1 MTIRITAEHQALTEW
16 EQQRLKDASAHIPRY
31 FRNIQ
36 SIEWHVSRQGR
47 DRLVS
52 CMVHSASGYY
62 RAHVVSDVT
71 EGAIGQALNKI
82 VRQRRRRKAIRE
94 TARRP
99 MSHEA
104 A

>member
-1 MTIRITAEHQALTEW
+1 
-16 EQQRLKDASAHIPRY
+16 
-31 FRNIQ
+31 
-36 SIEWHVSRQGR
+36 
-47 DRLVS
+47 
-52 CMVHSASGYY
+52 MVHSASGYY
-62 RAHVVSDVT
+62 RAHAVSDVT
-71 EGAIGQALNKI
+71 EGAIGQALDKI